1 MFRLLTL
8 GMALFGLEWLIN
20 RLVTDPIW
28 HLSLMTGKDLLLLL
42 LCARL
47 WLPNAQRPPGS
58 DANARPLPWLLLAL
72 LLATLALLL
81 PPWLARQQALPLQQA
96 ARQQAQVIQ
105 DWLEAQ
111 WAAGRQL
118 SQDAALL
125 RQLQEPTRPLAHR
138 WHERLTNLTRVND
151 LQGAWLLDPR
161 GRPLAQQAAP
171 TPGPLPNPAW
181 LTRQPLAPLIAPPDG
196 QTPCLDLLLPLISDT
211 ATLKGWL
218 VLRLDP
224 QRRLLAQLNPPQ
236 APWRTDLLRLQAD
249 GVAPLTAT
257 DDWLAPDAAQ
267 LLLQAVQH
275 NQLAQTRLP
284 WLAWQP
290 LAVPSWLLVVHTDPQ
305 SLTYGL
311 WRWLGLLLAG
321 LMLLSL
327 LANGLWPPAR
337 RAGRFGLAAPRDPD
351 SEPLLAHFFDM
362 PFVGLGIGTPQR
374 QHWDRYNQKLCDM
387 LGYDGPSLA
396 KLSWG
401 QVSHPED
408 WAREAPWLRQVLE
421 EGLDSY
427 RLEKRLLH
435 KDGHLIHTSFEV
447 RPIRDETG
455 RVTHLMTMVDD
466 ISQRRQTEQALLRQK
481 ALYNTLSHTS
491 QIIVR
496 TTRRQDLFDQVCRIL
511 VEQGGLRFAWIGLFG
526 AQTQGV
532 DIVAHHGMGHSFLD
546 DQPCQQCWQGPLQ
559 RVRQSGHHYLC
570 NNYLQDPLTQ
580 PCHERALLAQFRAA
594 ALLPLFED
602 RQLMGV
608 ISLYADQEG
617 FFTHEMMQTLD
628 EMANDVSFALDNLLR
643 EAERMEAISALH
655 SANRV
660 VEASQVVLLSRRAEP
675 QLPIS
680 YISGNVQRW
689 GFSPQQL
696 LSHSLDFE
704 HLIHPEDRLRVR
716 AQLAQILRT
725 LPSHFRLEYRILTRD
740 QAVRW
745 VEDQGRL
752 QQDNLSRPLAYE
764 SVLGD
769 ITERKHTELALQ
781 ESERLF
787 HTLAT
792 MAPVGIFRSN
802 ARGRLT
808 YLNDR
813 AGSLIGLPPQQVLD
827 NHYWSAVHRDD
838 KLRVLRHWR
847 RAIHH
852 AVPAHQ
858 DFRFVQPDGRVL
870 WVSVATEPEFDE
882 HHQLQGFIGTLTN
895 ITALKENELRLSQA
909 NVVFDNSHE
918 GIMITDA
925 QGRILAVNPALI
937 EHLGFPATELLGRT
951 PTLFGV
957 QGQGPQFF
965 ELVDQAR
972 VNQNHWRGE
981 VWSRRKDGE
990 LRPQLLSI
998 TLIRDEQQ
1006 QVIQSVCVYTDISQ
1020 LKASEAKLEFLAHHD
1035 PLTGLPNR
1043 ILMQDRLELAL
1054 RRARREQE
1062 RFALLML
1069 DLDRFKNV
1077 NDSYGHPMGDALLKE
1092 IAQRLRGRL
1101 RQSDVIS
1108 RQGGDEF
1115 TVLLESN
1122 PSLNEVSRIA
1132 EQLIELLQQPV
1143 RLPNDQEVVVGASI
1157 GISLFPEFGQHADEL
1172 LRQADSALYRAKAE
1186 GKGCFCFFSTELTQV
1201 AQERLALE
1209 MRLRRAIDQEEF
1221 CLYYQPQLEISSHR
1235 LVGVEALIRWQDPQG
1250 ELISPAQFIP
1260 LAEETGLINRIG
1272 EWVLREAC
1280 RQGQRW
1286 REAGLPPL
1294 TLAVNLSARQLRQPG
1309 LGDSIRQILA
1319 ETGFPP
1325 QFLELELTESALI
1338 ERESE
1343 CIQLLTELQALGIQL
1358 AIDDFGTGY
1367 SSLAYLKRLP
1377 LNMLKIDKQFVDDL
1391 PHQRDD
1397 TEIASAIVAMGHALG
1412 LRVLAEGVET
1422 PEQLAFLRQLGCDRL
1437 QGYLL
1442 SPPLPPCAFEEK
1454 MRSWVLTP
1462 ETELLLRE

>member
-1 MFRLLTL
+1 MPEAPKENQKRPDIAWLRLLLSLLAL
-8 GMALFGLEWLIN
+8 GTAFFGLEWLIN
-20 RLVTDPIW
+20 QRVTDPAW

-47 WLPNAQRPPGS
+47 LWPIASHRLHKAPLLP
-58 DANARPLPWLLLAL
+58 PLPGLLLAGAL
-72 LLATLALLL
+72 LTLALLL
-81 PPWLARQQALPLQQA
+81 PPWLAEQQSRPLQQA
-96 ARQQAQVIQ
+96 ASQQANLIQ
-105 DWLEAQ
+105 DRLAAQ

-118 SQDAALL
+118 SQDPALL
-125 RQLQEPTRPLAHR
+125 RLLQGPAKPVGRR
-138 WHERLTNLTRVND
+138 WQNRLTNLIRVND
-151 LQGAWLLDPR
+151 LLGAWLLDPQ
-161 GRPLAQQAAP
+161 GHPLPQQAAP
-171 TPGPLPNPAW
+171 TAGPLPNPTW
-181 LTRQPLAPLIAPPDG
+181 LAKQPTGPLIAPSD
-196 QTPCLDLLLPLISDT
+196 QQAAFLDLLLPLTQSST
-211 ATLKGWL
+211 MKGWL
-218 VLRLDP
+218 VLRLAP
-224 QRRLLAQLNPPQ
+224 YRHLLTGLNPPHS
-236 APWRTDLLRLQAD
+236 PWRTDLLRLQAE
-249 GVAPLTAT
+249 GFAPLMAPN
-257 DDWLAPDAAQ
+257 DWLDPATSHQ
-267 LLLQAVQH
+267 LHQAVQH
-275 NQLAQTRLP
+275 NQLTQTNLP
-284 WLAWQP
+284 WLAWHP
-290 LAVPSWLLVVHTDPQ
+290 LAVPSWLLVVHADPHA
-305 SLTYGL
+305 LTYRL

-321 LMLLSL
+321 LALLSL
-327 LANGLWPPAR
+327 LAGRLWNRPTDSTDQ
-337 RAGRFGLAAPRDPD
+337 AGREDP
-351 SEPLLAHFFDM
+351 SAEPLLAHFFDM

-374 QHWDRYNQKLCDM
+374 QHWDRYNQKLCSM
-387 LGYDGPSLA
+387 LGYDGPGLA
-396 KLSWG
+396 RLSWE
-401 QVSHPED
+401 QVSHPDD
-408 WAREAPWLRQVLE
+408 WAQEAPWLRQVLE

-435 KDGHLIHTSFEV
+435 KDGHLIHTSYEV
-447 RPIRDETG
+447 RPIRDAAG
-455 RVTHLMTMVDD
+455 QVTHLMTMVDD
-466 ISQRRQTEQALLRQK
+466 ISQRRLTEQALQRQK

-496 TTRRQDLFDQVCRIL
+496 TTCRQDLFDQVCRIL
-511 VEQGGLRFAWIGLFG
+511 VEQGGLRFAWIGLFS
-526 AQTQGV
+526 QTEQGMKIIASQGQ
-532 DIVAHHGMGHSFLD
+532 DRRFLEEL
-546 DQPCQQCWQGPLQ
+546 PCQHCRQGPLE

-570 NNYLQDPLTQ
+570 NDYLQDPLTQ
-580 PCHERALLAQFRAA
+580 RCHERTLMAQFRAA
-594 ALLPLFED
+594 ALLPIFED
-602 RQLMGV
+602 KQLIGV
-608 ISLYADQEG
+608 ISLYAAQVG

-628 EMANDVSFALDNLLR
+628 EMANDVSFALDNLQR

-660 VEASQVVLLSRRAEP
+660 VEASQVVLLSRQAEP

-680 YISGNVQRW
+680 YVSGNVQRW

-696 LSHSLDFE
+696 LSHNLDFE
-704 HLIHPEDRLRVR
+704 HLIHPEDRLRIR
-716 AQLAQILRT
+716 AKLAQILLT
-725 LPSHFRLEYRILTRD
+725 LPSHFRLEYRVLTRE
-740 QAVRW
+740 QEVRW

-752 QQDNLSRPLAYE
+752 QQDNLGRPLAYE

-769 ITERKHTELALQ
+769 ITERKQTELALQ

-792 MAPVGIFRSN
+792 MAPVGIFRCN

-813 AGSLIGLPPQQVLD
+813 AGSLIGLPPQQIIE
-827 NHYWSAVHRDD
+827 NHYWSAVHDDD

-847 RAIHH
+847 RAIRH

-858 DFRFVQPDGRVL
+858 DFRFVHPDGRVL

-882 HHQLQGFIGTLTN
+882 HSQLQGFIGTLTN

-925 QGRILAVNPALI
+925 QGRILAVNPALT
-937 EHLGFPATELLGRT
+937 EDLGFPATELLGRT

-998 TLIRDEQQ
+998 TLIRDDQQ

-1043 ILMQDRLELAL
+1043 ILMQDRLEQAL
-1054 RRARREQE
+1054 RRAKREQAC
-1062 RFALLML
+1062 FALLML

-1092 IAQRLRGRL
+1092 IAQRLRSRL

-1115 TVLLESN
+1115 TILLESN
-1122 PSLNEVSRIA
+1122 PSLNEVSHIA

-1157 GISLFPEFGQHADEL
+1157 GISLFPEFGQDADEL

-1209 MRLRRAIDQEEF
+1209 MRLRRAIEQEEF

-1235 LVGVEALIRWQDPQG
+1235 LVGVEALIRWQAPQG
-1250 ELISPAQFIP
+1250 GLISPALFIP

-1286 REAGLPPL
+1286 REAGLPP
-1294 TLAVNLSARQLRQPG
+1294 
-1309 LGDSIRQILA
+1309 
-1319 ETGFPP
+1319 
-1325 QFLELELTESALI
+1325 
-1338 ERESE
+1338 
-1343 CIQLLTELQALGIQL
+1343 
-1358 AIDDFGTGY
+1358 
-1367 SSLAYLKRLP
+1367 
-1377 LNMLKIDKQFVDDL
+1377 
-1391 PHQRDD
+1391 
-1397 TEIASAIVAMGHALG
+1397 
-1412 LRVLAEGVET
+1412 
-1422 PEQLAFLRQLGCDRL
+1422 
-1437 QGYLL
+1437 
-1442 SPPLPPCAFEEK
+1442 
-1454 MRSWVLTP
+1454 
-1462 ETELLLRE
+1462 

>member
-1 MFRLLTL
+1 L
-8 GMALFGLEWLIN
+8 
-20 RLVTDPIW
+20 PIGQSQ
-28 HLSLMTGKDLLLLL
+28 HVRG
-42 LCARL
+42 
-47 WLPNAQRPPGS
+47 
-58 DANARPLPWLLLAL
+58 WLLLRL
-72 LLATLALLL
+72 DVRRQLL
-81 PPWLARQQALPLQQA
+81 PSLVPP
-96 ARQQAQVIQ
+96 
-105 DWLEAQ
+105 
-111 WAAGRQL
+111 
-118 SQDAALL
+118 
-125 RQLQEPTRPLAHR
+125 
-138 WHERLTNLTRVND
+138 
-151 LQGAWLLDPR
+151 
-161 GRPLAQQAAP
+161 AP
-171 TPGPLPNPAW
+171 T
-181 LTRQPLAPLIAPPDG
+181 
-196 QTPCLDLLLPLISDT
+196 
-211 ATLKGWL
+211 
-218 VLRLDP
+218 
-224 QRRLLAQLNPPQ
+224 
-236 APWRTDLLRLQAD
+236 WRTDLLRLQAD
-249 GVAPLTAT
+249 GVVPLFPEA
-257 DDWLAPDAAQ
+257 DWLEPMVARR
-267 LLLQAVQH
+267 LLESIRH
-275 NQLAQTRLP
+275 NQLTQTQQP
-284 WLAWQP
+284 WLAWYP
-290 LAVPSWLLVVHTDPQ
+290 LAVPGWLLVVHAAPQ
-305 SLTYGL
+305 ALGQPP
-311 WRWLGLLLAG
+311 WRWLGLLLASLALLGG
-321 LMLLSL
+321 LVSHRRSRT
-327 LANGLWPPAR
+327 ARHYGGPSRQPPPAE
-337 RAGRFGLAAPRDPD
+337 
-351 SEPLLAHFFDM
+351 EPLLAHFFDM

-374 QHWDRYNQKLCDM
+374 QHWDRYNQKLCNM
-387 LGYDGPSLA
+387 LGYDGPSLVR
-396 KLSWG
+396 LSWE

-408 WAREAPWLRQVLE
+408 WAQEAPWLRQVLE

-427 RLEKRLLH
+427 RLEKRLWH
-435 KDGHLIHTSFEV
+435 KDGHLIHTRYEV
-447 RPIRDETG
+447 RPIRDEEG
-455 RVTHLMTMVDD
+455 QVTHLMTMVDD
-466 ISQRRQTEQALLRQK
+466 ISQRRQTELALLRQK

-496 TTRRQDLFDQVCRIL
+496 TTRRPDLFEQICRIL
-511 VEQGGLRFAWIGLFG
+511 VEQGGLRFAWVGLFG
-526 AQTQGV
+526 PRGCGVEITACHGQGR
-532 DIVAHHGMGHSFLD
+532 SFLE
-546 DQPCQQCWQGPLQ
+546 DQPCLHCEQGPLQ

-570 NNYLQDPLTQ
+570 NDYLQDPLTQ
-580 PCHERALLAQFRAA
+580 GCHERALLAQFRAA
-594 ALLPLFED
+594 ALLPIFED
-602 RQLMGV
+602 KHLIGV
-608 ISLYADQEG
+608 ISLYAHQVG

-628 EMANDVSFALDNLLR
+628 QMANDVSFALDNLLR
-643 EAERMEAISALH
+643 EAERMEAISALR

-680 YISGNVQRW
+680 YVSGNVQRW

-696 LSHSLDFE
+696 LSHSLEFE
-704 HLIHPEDRLRVR
+704 HLIHPEDRLHIR
-716 AQLAQILRT
+716 AQLTQILHT
-725 LPSHFRLEYRILTRD
+725 LPSHFRLEYRVLTR
-740 QAVRW
+740 QQEVRW

-752 QQDNLSRPLAYE
+752 QQDGLGRPLAYE

-769 ITERKHTELALQ
+769 ITERKQTELALQ

-813 AGSLIGLPPQQVLD
+813 AASLIGQAAQQILD
-827 NHYWSAVHRDD
+827 NHYWSAVHPAD

-847 RAIHH
+847 RATQH

-858 DFRFVQPDGRVL
+858 DFRFVHPDGRVL

-882 HHQLQGFIGTLTN
+882 QHQLQGFIGTLTN

-925 QGRILAVNPALI
+925 QGRILAVNPALTD
-937 EHLGFPATELLGRT
+937 HLGFAADQLLGRT
-951 PTLFGV
+951 PSLFGV
-957 QGQGPQFF
+957 PGQGPQFF

-981 VWSRRKDGE
+981 VWSRRQDGE

-1006 QVIQSVCVYTDISQ
+1006 QIIQSVCVYTDISQ
-1020 LKASEAKLEFLAHHD
+1020 LKASEAKLEYLAHHD

-1043 ILMQDRLELAL
+1043 ILMQDRLEQAL

-1092 IAQRLRGRL
+1092 VGLRLRSRL

-1209 MRLRRAIDQEEF
+1209 MRLRRAIEQEEF
-1221 CLYYQPQLEISSHR
+1221 CLYYQPQLEISTHR

-1250 ELISPAQFIP
+1250 HLISPAQFIP

-1272 EWVLREAC
+1272 DWVLREAC

-1294 TLAVNLSARQLRQPG
+1294 TLAVNLSARQLRQPN
-1309 LGDSIRQILA
+1309 LGDTIRQILT

-1325 QFLELELTESALI
+1325 QQLELELTESALI
-1338 ERESE
+1338 ERESD
-1343 CIQLLTELQALGIQL
+1343 CIQLLNELQALGIQL

-1442 SPPLPPCAFEEK
+1442 SPPLPPCALEEK

-1462 ETELLLRE
+1462 DSEQLLGV